1 MEVHVGILGHSIEGA
16 ALCLREYAIA
26 CTDKGIAAH
35 PDVSLD
41 CIAIE
46 RSMDDWRAGRHEAV
60 RTRLALSVDRL
71 AAAGADFFACPAN
84 TAHAALEAAG
94 PALAIP
100 GLHII
105 EEVGDAAARQGF
117 RRVGVLGTAFTM
129 AGDGYPVSLGRRGIE
144 AVVPDADDFDAVHRM
159 IFTEL
164 VHGVVSPGAVSSFT
178 GIISR
183 LAERG
188 CDAVAL
194 ACTEI
199 PLAVTAD
206 TSPLPV
212 LDSCRLLAEAAADV
226 AMQARP
232 LPHWRGGP
240 VTPG

>member
-1 MEVHVGILGHSIEGA
+1 MEIHVGILGHSIEGA
-16 ALCLREYAIA
+16 ALRLREYAIA
-26 CTDKGIAAH
+26 CSDKGIEAH

-41 CIAIE
+41 CIALE
-46 RSMDDWRAGRHEAV
+46 RSMDDWRAGRQEAV

-84 TAHAALEAAG
+84 TAHAALEAPG

-105 EEVGDAAARQGF
+105 EEVADAAARQGYLK
-117 RRVGVLGTAFTM
+117 VGVLGTAFTM
-129 AGDGYPVSLGRRGIE
+129 AGDGYSVSLGRRGIE
-144 AVVPDADDFDAVHRM
+144 AVIPDDDDFDAVHRM
-159 IFTEL
+159 IFTDL
-164 VHGVVSPGAVSSFT
+164 VHGVVSPETVSRFT
-178 GIISR
+178 SIIGR
-183 LAERG
+183 LADRR

-212 LDSCRLLAEAAADV
+212 LDSCHLLAGAAADV
-226 AMQARP
+226 ATRTRP
-232 LPHWRGGP
+232 IPHWRGGP
-240 VTPG
+240 VEPG